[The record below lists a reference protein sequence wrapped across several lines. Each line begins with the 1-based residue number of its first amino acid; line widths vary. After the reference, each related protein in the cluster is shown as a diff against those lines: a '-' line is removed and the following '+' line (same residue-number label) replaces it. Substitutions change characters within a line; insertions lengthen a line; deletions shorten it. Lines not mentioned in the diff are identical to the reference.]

1 MSKKAIKEGFEKRT
15 VHTNPKPV
23 SQKPSPGSNKPPSS
37 STGGPS
43 EQSSQSGSR
52 ND

>member
-23 SQKPSPGSNKPPSS
+23 SQKPPSGSNRPPSRPS
-37 STGGPS
+37 GGS
-43 EQSSQSGSR
+43 NEQSPQSSPR

>member
-1 MSKKAIKEGFEKRT
+1 MSKKTIKEGFEKRT

-23 SQKPSPGSNKPPSS
+23 SQKPPPGSNNPPPR
-37 STGGPS
+37 TNGGSS
-43 EQSSQSGSR
+43 EQSPQSSPR